1 MTNTA
6 MSGRGKDMDLQKQ
19 IAVLMVS
26 CQGLMQREKVDI
38 DNEESAQ
45 ISIVAK
51 KTLAQRL
58 WSPNKLFMTIS
69 LFFLLL
75 RLCYVTDMIKILELG
90 LLVITILFKTEFGH
104 LLFVKSCIIALFLVL
119 NRYYDN
125 SSISLLMVENIA
137 VNENLWGSTLQ
148 KQKLKKMNGIAT
160 VRIQYFYFFT
170 CSYSGT

>member
-1 MTNTA
+1 
-6 MSGRGKDMDLQKQ
+6 
-19 IAVLMVS
+19 
-26 CQGLMQREKVDI
+26 
-38 DNEESAQ
+38 
-45 ISIVAK
+45 
-51 KTLAQRL
+51 
-58 WSPNKLFMTIS
+58 
-69 LFFLLL
+69 
-75 RLCYVTDMIKILELG
+75 MIKILELG

-125 SSISLLMVENIA
+125 SSISSLMAENIA

-148 KQKLKKMNGIAT
+148 KQKRMNGIAT

>member
-1 MTNTA
+1 
-6 MSGRGKDMDLQKQ
+6 
-19 IAVLMVS
+19 
-26 CQGLMQREKVDI
+26 
-38 DNEESAQ
+38 
-45 ISIVAK
+45 
-51 KTLAQRL
+51 
-58 WSPNKLFMTIS
+58 MTIS

-148 KQKLKKMNGIAT
+148 KQKLKKNEWH
-160 VRIQYFYFFT
+160 RD
-170 CSYSGT
+170 S

>member
-19 IAVLMVS
+19 IAVLMVC

-119 NRYYDN
+119 NRY
-125 SSISLLMVENIA
+125 
-137 VNENLWGSTLQ
+137 
-148 KQKLKKMNGIAT
+148 
-160 VRIQYFYFFT
+160 
-170 CSYSGT
+170 

>member
-1 MTNTA
+1 
-6 MSGRGKDMDLQKQ
+6 
-19 IAVLMVS
+19 
-26 CQGLMQREKVDI
+26 
-38 DNEESAQ
+38 
-45 ISIVAK
+45 
-51 KTLAQRL
+51 
-58 WSPNKLFMTIS
+58 MTIS

-125 SSISLLMVENIA
+125 SSISSLMAENIA

-148 KQKLKKMNGIAT
+148 K
-160 VRIQYFYFFT
+160 
-170 CSYSGT
+170 

>member
-1 MTNTA
+1 
-6 MSGRGKDMDLQKQ
+6 
-19 IAVLMVS
+19 
-26 CQGLMQREKVDI
+26 
-38 DNEESAQ
+38 
-45 ISIVAK
+45 
-51 KTLAQRL
+51 
-58 WSPNKLFMTIS
+58 MTIS

-90 LLVITILFKTEFGH
+90 LLVIAILFKTEFGH

-148 KQKLKKMNGIAT
+148 KQKLKKNEWH
-160 VRIQYFYFFT
+160 RD
-170 CSYSGT
+170 S

>member
-1 MTNTA
+1 MENLFQKKNCIQMTNTA

-19 IAVLMVS
+19 IAVLMVC

-69 LFFLLL
+69 FFFFIVTFV
-75 RLCYVTDMIKILELG
+75 LCY
-90 LLVITILFKTEFGH
+90 
-104 LLFVKSCIIALFLVL
+104 
-119 NRYYDN
+119 
-125 SSISLLMVENIA
+125 
-137 VNENLWGSTLQ
+137 
-148 KQKLKKMNGIAT
+148 
-160 VRIQYFYFFT
+160 
-170 CSYSGT
+170 

>member
-1 MTNTA
+1 
-6 MSGRGKDMDLQKQ
+6 
-19 IAVLMVS
+19 
-26 CQGLMQREKVDI
+26 
-38 DNEESAQ
+38 
-45 ISIVAK
+45 
-51 KTLAQRL
+51 
-58 WSPNKLFMTIS
+58 MTIS

-119 NRYYDN
+119 NRYYGN

-148 KQKLKKMNGIAT
+148 KQKLKKNEWH
-160 VRIQYFYFFT
+160 RD
-170 CSYSGT
+170 S

>member
-1 MTNTA
+1 
-6 MSGRGKDMDLQKQ
+6 
-19 IAVLMVS
+19 
-26 CQGLMQREKVDI
+26 
-38 DNEESAQ
+38 
-45 ISIVAK
+45 
-51 KTLAQRL
+51 
-58 WSPNKLFMTIS
+58 MTIS

-148 KQKLKKMNGIAT
+148 K
-160 VRIQYFYFFT
+160 
-170 CSYSGT
+170 

>member
-58 WSPNKLFMTIS
+58 
-69 LFFLLL
+69 
-75 RLCYVTDMIKILELG
+75 
-90 LLVITILFKTEFGH
+90 
-104 LLFVKSCIIALFLVL
+104 
-119 NRYYDN
+119 
-125 SSISLLMVENIA
+125 
-137 VNENLWGSTLQ
+137 
-148 KQKLKKMNGIAT
+148 
-160 VRIQYFYFFT
+160 
-170 CSYSGT
+170 